1 MQGQF
6 LNNSPLLVQPQT
18 AQQPISLKSQTLT
31 PSKPLN
37 ASGKPASELIA
48 DSTPLHQVFV
58 TEITF
63 LTGHFLDH
71 KQLMGWK
78 LHAVACVLCAKYSC
92 YIQYTISFIAEI
104 HIFSSLKYIYLPR
117 DLRGIRFQIS
127 APLLV
132 SEFICWFS

>member
-1 MQGQF
+1 MQPTALTNQFSSGTMQGQF

-58 TEITF
+58 AEITF

-71 KQLMGWK
+71 KQLRGGWK
-78 LHAVACVLCAKYSC
+78 LRYML
-92 YIQYTISFIAEI
+92 
-104 HIFSSLKYIYLPR
+104 
-117 DLRGIRFQIS
+117 
-127 APLLV
+127 LLV
-132 SEFICWFS
+132 FCVQNIVVTFNIQ

>member
-1 MQGQF
+1 MNSTLQPQSNLLSSGVDFQSLQPTALTNQFSSGTMQGQL

-37 ASGKPASELIA
+37 ASGKPVSELIA

-58 TEITF
+58 AGITF

-71 KQLMGWK
+71 KRLRGGWK
-78 LHAVACVLCAKYSC
+78 LYTVACVLCAKYSC
-92 YIQYTISFIAEI
+92 YINFNIQ
-104 HIFSSLKYIYLPR
+104 
-117 DLRGIRFQIS
+117 
-127 APLLV
+127 
-132 SEFICWFS
+132 

>member
-1 MQGQF
+1 MNSTLQPQSNLLSSGVDFQSLQPTALTNQFSSGTMQGQF
-6 LNNSPLLVQPQT
+6 LVQPQT

-58 TEITF
+58 TEIIF

-71 KQLMGWK
+71 NQLRGAWK
-78 LHAVACVLCAKYSC
+78 LYTVACVLCVKYSC
-92 YIQYTISFIAEI
+92 YI
-104 HIFSSLKYIYLPR
+104 
-117 DLRGIRFQIS
+117 
-127 APLLV
+127 
-132 SEFICWFS
+132 